1 MIRNLNKTLQDK
13 RANKQGAEPEV
24 IFAGKIFDLV
34 RDRFDYNGEQLTREY
49 LRHPGAVAVLA
60 INSKN
65 QVLTVKQYRR
75 PVDSYLLE
83 LPAGLRDAT
92 DESTLDTAKRELLE
106 ETDYVAENWQHLHT
120 FLTSPGCND
129 EVIEIFLAT
138 GLTKIEHD
146 YDRTAEE
153 RDMQVDWHDLTDVVD
168 AVLNS
173 KAQSPTLTVGI
184 LHYLAI
190 QGSKQNG

>member
-1 MIRNLNKTLQDK
+1 LQDQP
-13 RANKQGAEPEV
+13 ANYQGNAPEV

-34 RDRFDYNGEQLTREY
+34 RDRFDYNGETLTREY

-60 INSKN
+60 INN
-65 QVLTVKQYRR
+65 QDQVLTVQQYRR
-75 PVDSYLLE
+75 PVDSNLLE

-92 DESTLDTAKRELLE
+92 DENTLETAKRELLE
-106 ETDYVAENWQHLHT
+106 ETDYVAQNWQHLHT
-120 FLTSPGCND
+120 FMTSPGCND

-138 GLTKIEHD
+138 DLTKIEHD
-146 YDRTAEE
+146 YARTAEE
-153 RDMQVDWHDLTDVVD
+153 RDMQVVWHDLNAVAE
-168 AVLNS
+168 AVLS
-173 KAQSPTLTVGI
+173 SRVQSPTLTVGI

>member
-1 MIRNLNKTLQDK
+1 MQDQP
-13 RANKQGAEPEV
+13 ANKKGVAPEV

-34 RDRFDYNGEQLTREY
+34 RDRFDYNGETLTREY

-60 INSKN
+60 INDEN
-65 QVLTVKQYRR
+65 QVLTVQQYRR

-83 LPAGLRDAT
+83 LPAGLRDTT
-92 DESTLDTAKRELLE
+92 DENTLETAKRELLE
-106 ETDYVAENWQHLHT
+106 ETDYVAQNWQHLHT
-120 FLTSPGCND
+120 FMTSPGCND

-138 GLTKIEHD
+138 DLTKIEHD

-153 RDMQVDWHDLTDVVD
+153 RDMQVLWHDLD
-168 AVLNS
+168 AVAEAVLSS
-173 KAQSPTLTVGI
+173 KVQSPTLTVGI

>member
-1 MIRNLNKTLQDK
+1 MQDK
-13 RANKQGAEPEV
+13 PANQKGDLPEV

-34 RDRFDYNGEQLTREY
+34 RDRFDYNEQTLTREY
-49 LRHPGAVAVLA
+49 LKHPGAVAVLA
-60 INSKN
+60 VNSENK
-65 QVLTVKQYRR
+65 VLTVQQYRR

-92 DESTLDTAKRELLE
+92 DESTLATAKRELLE
-106 ETDYVAENWQHLHT
+106 ETDYVAEHWQHLHT

-138 GLTKIEHD
+138 GLTKIDHD

-153 RDMQVDWHDLTDVVD
+153 SDMQVAWYDLKDLAE
-168 AVLNS
+168 AVLSS
-173 KAQSPTLTVGI
+173 KVQSPTLTVGI
-184 LHYLAI
+184 LHYLVI